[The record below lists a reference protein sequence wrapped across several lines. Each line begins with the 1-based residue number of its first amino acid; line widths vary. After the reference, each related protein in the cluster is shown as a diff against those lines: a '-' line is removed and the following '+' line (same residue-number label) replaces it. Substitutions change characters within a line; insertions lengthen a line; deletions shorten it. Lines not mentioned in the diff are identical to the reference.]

1 LSSKIFTEVL
11 KRFKSFTP
19 LELKAL
25 SIVFN
30 TFVQHNEFNLDD
42 LVKAKHDDNG
52 IKCPHCSH
60 AGPEG
65 MVKYGKR
72 REVQWYKCK
81 LCGRTFS
88 AVTGTF
94 LNRTKKFFQDWED
107 FIQCMMEGYSVRK
120 TAEVCKIHR
129 NTAWAWRH
137 KILDALSQYQNSQPQ
152 MKGVV
157 EADDTFFP
165 LSFKGSTPVGRKPHQ
180 RGEKATK
187 RGTSREKVCVSCAVE
202 RDGQLYSKVS
212 ALGRAKE
219 KDLQA
224 VFRKRFSRR
233 AVVCTD
239 NDRAYVK
246 FGKHSRF
253 THFRVPNG
261 IRVLDIYHVQ
271 NINSY
276 HSRLKAFMT
285 KFKGVATKYLNN
297 YLVWMNLIQE
307 GKRSKVELLK
317 LAIKALVFDRWVDLS
332 CRSAVPVP
340 VTVTT

>member
-65 MVKYGKR
+65 IVKYGKR

-107 FIQCMMEGYSVRK
+107 FIQCMMEGYS
-120 TAEVCKIHR
+120 A
-129 NTAWAWRH
+129 
-137 KILDALSQYQNSQPQ
+137 QNSR
-152 MKGVV
+152 
-157 EADDTFFP
+157 
-165 LSFKGSTPVGRKPHQ
+165 S
-180 RGEKATK
+180 
-187 RGTSREKVCVSCAVE
+187 
-202 RDGQLYSKVS
+202 
-212 ALGRAKE
+212 
-219 KDLQA
+219 
-224 VFRKRFSRR
+224 
-233 AVVCTD
+233 
-239 NDRAYVK
+239 
-246 FGKHSRF
+246 
-253 THFRVPNG
+253 
-261 IRVLDIYHVQ
+261 VQ
-271 NINSY
+271 N
-276 HSRLKAFMT
+276 T
-285 KFKGVATKYLNN
+285 QKYGLGLASQNT
-297 YLVWMNLIQE
+297 
-307 GKRSKVELLK
+307 GRSQSVPKQPTSNE
-317 LAIKALVFDRWVDLS
+317 RS
-332 CRSAVPVP
+332 C
-340 VTVTT
+340 